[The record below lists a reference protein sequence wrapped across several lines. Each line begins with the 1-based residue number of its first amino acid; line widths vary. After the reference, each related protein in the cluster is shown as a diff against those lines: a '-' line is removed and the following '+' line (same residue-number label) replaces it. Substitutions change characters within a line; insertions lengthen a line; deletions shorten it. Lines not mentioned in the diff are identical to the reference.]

1 MSEQWNP
8 TPSRRL
14 SKLPVPVAGFRKT
27 KMNATFTASPLAS
40 SYSHLKLNENDESA
54 GSQDGLEAFESP
66 AKLPRSAALSH
77 NSNLFASPT
86 PTMLQD
92 HFVAAAENRRH
103 SLAPATR
110 NSPLSTP
117 PQRKPRK
124 SLAPNAYGIYEGMRI
139 MHELMFML

>member
-1 MSEQWNP
+1 MSEQWN

-14 SKLPVPVAGFRKT
+14 SKLPMPVAGFRKT
-27 KMNATFTASPLAS
+27 KMNATFTASPLVAS
-40 SYSHLKLNENDESA
+40 YNHLKLNENDESA
-54 GSQDGLEAFESP
+54 QSLDGLEAYESP
-66 AKLPRSAALSH
+66 AKLPRSAALPH

-86 PTMLQD
+86 LAMLQD
-92 HFVAAAENRRH
+92 HFAAPAENRRH

-124 SLAPNAYGIYEGMRI
+124 SLAPNAYGIYESM
-139 MHELMFML
+139 